1 MFSLEFRGAKVSDED
16 KKRLNKLGGRIL
28 RENGL
33 DFEEWK
39 DHDWIKKDS
48 GGKAGY
54 AGYYI
59 RGCVNDSKMIN
70 EADATIYQRLI
81 DIDTKLGTEFSV
93 QLYLCLLWTTRW
105 NIIKV

>member
-1 MFSLEFRGAKVSDED
+1 MNSLDEYEEI
-16 KKRLNKLGGRIL
+16 KQLNKLGGKIL
-28 RENGL
+28 REAGL

-39 DHDWIKKDS
+39 DHDWIKKVS
-48 GGKAGY
+48 GGMAGY
-54 AGYYI
+54 AGYYFV
-59 RGCVNDSKMIN
+59 RCVNHSNMIN

-105 NIIKV
+105 DIIKVSDFYFY